1 MHNKEWY
8 AKKAKE
14 HFRAYLMALDS
25 LDFMPGSTHDEYK
38 KLMKFHEKEYLTY
51 KKASDSQ

>member
-8 AKKAKE
+8 AKKAKD
-14 HFRAYLMALDS
+14 HYRAYLAAVDV
-25 LDFMPGSTHDEYK
+25 GNTRA
-38 KLMKFHEKEYLTY
+38 MKFHEKEYLTY